1 MEVHPSSP
9 KLSVYSISILILRI
23 VLGTIFF
30 AHGAQKVFGAF
41 GGHGITGV
49 IGMTTSFG
57 LPMPVVMAWIVA
69 LIEFAGGIAV
79 FFGFFTR
86 IAAAGICINMTV
98 AIIKVHMKNGFFAP
112 MGLEFPLSLLAIAL
126 SLVVSGGGRISIDYL
141 LYKWLGAKNRLFA
154 MLFK

>member
-1 MEVHPSSP
+1 MEDHLSS
-9 KLSVYSISILILRI
+9 KASVSSIAVLILRL

-57 LPMPVVMAWIVA
+57 LPLPVVFAWLVA

-79 FFGFFTR
+79 FLGFFTR
-86 IAAAGICINMTV
+86 VAAFGICINMTV
-98 AIIKVHMKNGFFAP
+98 AIIKVHMKNGLFAP
-112 MGLEFPLSLLAIAL
+112 MGFEFPLSLLAIAL
-126 SLVVSGGGRISIDYL
+126 SLVVSGGGRISIDFL
-141 LYKWLGAKNRLFA
+141 LHKWLGAKNRFFGWLFG
-154 MLFK
+154 